1 MIEINITFEDDDE
14 IGTINAY
21 LPEKWEEI
29 NVETFQK
36 VFSKDIMSMTN
47 VEQTL
52 HILTCLTNLSEDL
65 ILQLPIDTF
74 KDLVDKIIFIFSEI
88 PKEEIEFIE
97 INDEKYY
104 LYSDYEKLTTGE
116 IISLDTILESNKNN
130 VNKCLSDILCIFLRK
145 KKENGKLEKFTTTL
159 FERKDMFSK
168 LPINKVYHLIIFF
181 LTTRNIS
188 TPNIKD
194 YTEDNPN

>member
-1 MIEINITFEDDDE
+1 MIEINITFEDDEE

-21 LPEKWEEI
+21 LPENWDEV
-29 NVETFQK
+29 NVSMFQN
-36 VFSKDIMSMTN
+36 VFSKDIMNMTN
-47 VEQTL
+47 IQQTL
-52 HILTCLTNLSEDL
+52 HILTCLTDLTEDL

-74 KDLVDKIIFIFSEI
+74 KDLVNRILFILTEI
-88 PKEEIEFIE
+88 PKEEVEFIE

-116 IISLDTILESNKNN
+116 IISLDTILETNKNN

-145 KKENGKLEKFTTTL
+145 KKDNGKFEKFTTNL
-159 FERKDMFSK
+159 FERKEMFSK
-168 LPINKVYHLIIFF
+168 LPINQVYHLIVFF
-181 LTTRNIS
+181 LSSKNIS

>member
-1 MIEINITFEDDDE
+1 MIEINITFEDDEE

-21 LPEKWEEI
+21 LPENWDEV
-29 NVETFQK
+29 NVSMFQN
-36 VFSKDIMSMTN
+36 VFSKDIMNMTN
-47 VEQTL
+47 IQQTL
-52 HILTCLTNLSEDL
+52 HILTCLTDLTEDL

-74 KDLVDKIIFIFSEI
+74 KDLVNRISFILTEI
-88 PKEEIEFIE
+88 PKEEVEFIE

-116 IISLDTILESNKNN
+116 IISLDTILETNKNN

-145 KKENGKLEKFTTTL
+145 KKDNGKFEKFTTNL
-159 FERKDMFSK
+159 FERKEMFSK
-168 LPINKVYHLIIFF
+168 LPINQVYHLIVFF
-181 LTTRNIS
+181 LSSKNIS

>member
-36 VFSKDIMSMTN
+36 VFSKDIMNMTN

>member
-181 LTTRNIS
+181 LTTKNIS

>member
-1 MIEINITFEDDDE
+1 
-14 IGTINAY
+14 
-21 LPEKWEEI
+21 
-29 NVETFQK
+29 
-36 VFSKDIMSMTN
+36 
-47 VEQTL
+47 
-52 HILTCLTNLSEDL
+52 
-65 ILQLPIDTF
+65 
-74 KDLVDKIIFIFSEI
+74 LVDKIIFIFSEI

>member
-21 LPEKWEEI
+21 LPENWEEI
-29 NVETFQK
+29 NVGTFQK
-36 VFSKDIMSMTN
+36 VFSKDIMNMTN

-181 LTTRNIS
+181 LTTKNIS

>member
-21 LPEKWEEI
+21 LPENWEEI
-29 NVETFQK
+29 NVGTFQK
-36 VFSKDIMSMTN
+36 VFSKDIMNMTN

-104 LYSDYEKLTTGE
+104 LYSDYDKLTTGE

-181 LTTRNIS
+181 LIGRNIS